1 MIHIFEYKSR
11 YFFSCA
17 ILLLAVRRQRDTAYI
32 EIEVFGEM
40 DNVELHSGTRSP
52 AVLISNIIDNLQYIY
67 IYNIII
73 YVMLHEIPDFPYPRT
88 TVARGPLNTILLLR
102 ICLVF
107 TLVSAFD
114 AWCDGHAQL

>member
-1 MIHIFEYKSR
+1 M
-11 YFFSCA
+11 
-17 ILLLAVRRQRDTAYI
+17 RRQRDTAYI
-32 EIEVFGEM
+32 EIKVFGEM

-52 AVLISNIIDNLQYIY
+52 AVLISNIIDTLQY

-73 YVMLHEIPDFPYPRT
+73 RYHIIMLHEIPDFRYPRT
-88 TVARGPLNTILLLR
+88 TVARGPLKTILSLR

-107 TLVSAFD
+107 TLVSVFD